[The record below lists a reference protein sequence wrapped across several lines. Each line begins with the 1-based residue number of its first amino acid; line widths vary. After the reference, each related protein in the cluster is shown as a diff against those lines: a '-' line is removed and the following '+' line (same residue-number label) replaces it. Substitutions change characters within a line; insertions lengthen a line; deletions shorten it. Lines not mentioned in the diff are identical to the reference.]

1 MTAESP
7 PALAPGLEARVEKV
21 VPREWTLVAY
31 DPDLP
36 AVFSTPAMIGMME
49 TAAALA
55 VLPALPPGKISVGT
69 RIEVDHLKGAPVG
82 ATVVATARL
91 IEVNGRHLTFKVE
104 ARNGDVVIGQGR
116 VFRAI
121 VDRARFNGIA
131 ASENS

>member
-1 MTAESP
+1 MTAEAP
-7 PALAPGLEARVEKV
+7 AALAPGLEARIEKV

-49 TAAALA
+49 TAAARA
-55 VLPALPPGKISVGT
+55 VLPALPPGRISVGT
-69 RIEVDHLKGAPVG
+69 RIEVDHLKAAPVG

-91 IEVNGRHLTFKVE
+91 IEVNGRNLTFKVE
-104 ARNGDVVIGQGR
+104 ARTGEVVIGQGR

-131 ASENS
+131 AGENS